1 MVLTRV
7 LMRPSRLVKMG
18 FGLVEFAHDI
28 NDFRIANKRKM
39 TAFDWFLIMSGSFV
53 DI

>member
-18 FGLVEFAHDI
+18 FGLVAFAHDI
-28 NDFRIANKRKM
+28 DFRIANKTKM